1 MVYELNKNYVSNNST
16 NTRIF
21 IINRY
26 TPPTSIYRYTK
37 DLLSV
42 FGKRATL
49 VNLNFYPRKIQFND
63 SGVNFSGRFARFF
76 TLNHFLRGTA
86 FANFRRYIE
95 DETQGETKV
104 ILHYTN
110 QFSGTFR
117 IPKVTEILSVHDS
130 PFYTANSSIFNKIYM
145 RSLYNTLKEQ
155 PYVVTNTEHLKGEL
169 MSFGFTGE
177 ITTIYLPYSP
187 IFRKLSVSKEEIR
200 VKLGLPLDKKLIL
213 SVSSDSPRK
222 NLRMV
227 KEVSEHLG
235 SDFRLIRVG
244 APLGNSITFGGI
256 DDVALNELYNACD
269 ILLFPS
275 LYEGF
280 GLPIVE
286 AFASGLPVV
295 TSDIPTI
302 REVAGDAAI
311 LCNPHDAEDLKA
323 GVIRAL
329 SSADDLTRKG
339 IERSMK
345 FTFDHFE
352 EEVLSVYDGIVR
364 SEGF

>member
-1 MVYELNKNYVSNNST
+1 MVYELNKNYAP
-16 NTRIF
+16 NTSINTKIF

-26 TPPTSIYRYTK
+26 TPLSSLYRWSN

-49 VNLNFYPRKIQFND
+49 VNLNFYPGKIQFND
-63 SGVNFSGRFARFF
+63 SGVNFSGRFARFP

-86 FANFRRYIE
+86 FANFTRFIE
-95 DETQGETKV
+95 NETQGETKV
-104 ILHYTN
+104 ILHYTS

-117 IPKVTEILSVHDS
+117 ISKVTEILSVQDS
-130 PFYTANSSIFNKIYM
+130 PFYTENSSIFNKIYI
-145 RSLYNTLKEQ
+145 RSLYNSLKEQ
-155 PYVVTNTEHLKGEL
+155 PYVVTSTEHLKGEL

-213 SVSSDSPRK
+213 SVSSDLPRK
-222 NLRMV
+222 NLPMI
-227 KEVSEHLG
+227 KEVSEQLG

-256 DDVALNELYNACD
+256 DDVTLNELYNACD

-280 GLPIVE
+280 GFPTVE

-302 REVAGDAAI
+302 REIAADAAV
-311 LCNPHDAEDLKA
+311 LCDERDAEDLKN
-323 GVIRAL
+323 GVRFAL
-329 SSADDLTRKG
+329 EHTDDLVRKG
-339 IERSMK
+339 IERSAL
-345 FTFDHFE
+345 FSFDRFRNNI
-352 EEVLSVYDGIVR
+352 LSLYEKIEKNVI
-364 SEGF
+364 

>member
-1 MVYELNKNYVSNNST
+1 MVYDPDKNYASNNSI

-26 TPPTSIYRYTK
+26 TPLSSPYRWSN
-37 DLLSV
+37 DLLSI

-49 VNLNFYPRKIQFND
+49 VNLNFYPGKIQFND
-63 SGVNFSGRFARFF
+63 SGVNFSGRFARFP
-76 TLNHFLRGTA
+76 TLNHFLRRTA

-95 DETQGETKV
+95 NETQGETKV

-117 IPKVTEILSVHDS
+117 IPEVTEIVNVQDS
-130 PFYTANSSIFNKIYM
+130 PFYTENSSIFNKIYM
-145 RSLYNTLKEQ
+145 RSLYNSLKEQ

-169 MSFGFTGE
+169 MSFGFTGK

-187 IFRKLSVSKEEIR
+187 IFRKLSVSKKEIR

-222 NLRMV
+222 NLPMI

-244 APLGNSITFGGI
+244 TALGNSITFGGI
-256 DDVALNELYNACD
+256 DDVTLNELYNACD

-311 LCNPHDAEDLKA
+311 LCNPHDAEDLKN
-323 GVIRAL
+323 GVIHAL
-329 SSADDLTRKG
+329 SSADDLTGRG

-345 FTFDHFE
+345 FTFDHFK
-352 EEVLSVYDGIVR
+352 EEVLTVYDGIVR